1 MSKLKDT
8 KSRLQSKLEVI
19 KKINDDPNSLSD
31 SLSDKFLKDLPS
43 TEQLFG
49 KKLDDF
55 LNKSKRKKENKK
67 DIFGELI
74 EIAEG
79 FLSSGKKVET
89 SDKLFSKGKLKQH
102 ALTSSRLTL
111 DSSKE
116 IVVDSV
122 KKAFFAGDGIC
133 GTNLTLNET
142 NVTIKPEEI
151 DLMNILTIDPTTST
165 GQIVY
170 EPKSPNKGKE
180 KVNRELYNLFSGG
193 TYQFDSNSN
202 NTLFSGQWS
211 QSNQEFNITDFN
223 GLEIETFFNDYY
235 STIELPDT
243 EHVAKTA
250 MLMTI
255 QGDGSDNPLFNKGM
269 NDINRL
275 LQKLSAV
282 CGNPTKTDELKNQN
296 AVDMFNETDEDIES
310 YFNFDD
316 VEGID
321 LDSEDSRFRRVL
333 KFRDCDNF
341 ETPVNISTI
350 EDFVFFSNKKPLNE
364 LVDLTLNRTATQS
377 YLDSGSNIPQ
387 LNFNL
392 NLMNLFILNLP
403 KALISS
409 LLTPKIFL
417 PIVIVYKVVKSNLGE
432 SINVKTLM
440 KTLSK
445 LFKTIIS
452 GLLWKFIQEFWKLVK
467 IDLMTYVMKI
477 VKKILKNKTKRYVTI
492 LKSLIAFLINVLQSE
507 INNCYS
513 LFTAITNAI
522 TTALSANISLQVPGI
537 LLLLSKRLPGYSQ
550 DRAFMNIM
558 ERLDASGVKT
568 GPIFGEPNNIGTLV
582 KSIIDG
588 HTEEEDQ
595 NSFIKISL
603 EGGALPPTPA
613 GVGATIIP
621 GIISGYGKKF

>member
-8 KSRLQSKLEVI
+8 KARLQSKLEVI
-19 KKINDDPNSLSD
+19 KKINDDPNSLVD

-55 LNKSKRKKENKK
+55 LNKAKRKKENKK
-67 DIFGELI
+67 DIFGELM

-79 FLSSGKKVET
+79 FLSSGQKVEN
-89 SDKLFSKGKLKQH
+89 SDRLFSKGKLKQH
-102 ALTSSRLTL
+102 ALTSTKRTCESG
-111 DSSKE
+111 KE
-116 IVVDSV
+116 IVMSSV

-133 GTNLTLNET
+133 GTNLTLNGS

-151 DLMNILTIDPTTST
+151 DVMNILTVDPTTST

-170 EPKSPNKGKE
+170 EPSANKTGE
-180 KVNRELYNLFSGG
+180 KVNRELYSLFTGG

-202 NTLFSGQWS
+202 NTLFSVQWN
-211 QSNQEFNITDFN
+211 QSNQEYNITGFN
-223 GLEIETFFNDYY
+223 GLEVETFFNDYY
-235 STIELPDT
+235 STIELPDIQHIT
-243 EHVAKTA
+243 KTA

-269 NDINRL
+269 NTINRL
-275 LQKLSAV
+275 IQKLSAV
-282 CGNPTKTDELKNQN
+282 CGSPTRTNELKNQN
-296 AVDMFNETDEDIES
+296 AVDMFNETDEDVES
-310 YFNFDD
+310 YFDFDD

-321 LDSEDSRFRRVL
+321 LDDEDSKFRRVL
-333 KFRDCDNF
+333 KFTDCDNF
-341 ETPVNISTI
+341 ETPVDPSTI
-350 EDFVFFSNKKPLNE
+350 EDFVFFTNKKPINE
-364 LVDLTLNRTATQS
+364 LVDSTLGRTATQA
-377 YLDSGSNIPQ
+377 YLDSGSNIPPI
-387 LNFNL
+387 NFNL

-417 PIVIVYKVVKSNLGE
+417 PIIIVYKVIKAITGQTIDVK
-432 SINVKTLM
+432 VLM
-440 KTLSK
+440 RMLSK
-445 LFKTIIS
+445 LFVTIIK
-452 GLLWKFIQEFWKLVK
+452 GLLWMFLREFWRLVK
-467 IDLMTYVMKI
+467 IDLIAYVMKI
-477 VKKILKNKTKRYVTI
+477 VKKILKNKSKRYITI
-492 LKSLIAFLINVLQSE
+492 LKALIAFLLQVLQTE
-507 INNCYS
+507 IDNCYA
-513 LFTAITNAI
+513 LFSAVITAI
-522 TTALSANISLQVPGI
+522 TTALSANAPLQVPGI

-568 GPIFGEPNNIGTLV
+568 GPIFGESNNIGTLV

-603 EGGALPPTPA
+603 EGGALPGPS
-613 GVGATIIP
+613 GGAAIIP

>member
-8 KSRLQSKLEVI
+8 KALLQSKLEVI
-19 KKINDDPNSLSD
+19 KKINDDPNSLAD

-43 TEQLFG
+43 TEQLYG

-67 DIFGELI
+67 DIFSELT

-79 FLSSGKKVET
+79 FLSSGKKVEN
-89 SDKLFSKGKLKQH
+89 SDKLYSKGKLKQH
-102 ALTSSRLTL
+102 ALTSVKRTTEV
-111 DSSKE
+111 SKE
-116 IVVDSV
+116 IIMDNV
-122 KKAFFAGDGIC
+122 KKAFFASDGIC
-133 GTNLTLNET
+133 GTNLTLNGI

-151 DLMNILTIDPTTST
+151 DVMNILTVDPTTST

-170 EPKSPNKGKE
+170 EPLTNKTGE
-180 KVNRELYNLFSGG
+180 KVNRELYSLFTGG
-193 TYQFDSNSN
+193 TYQFDSNNN
-202 NTLFSGQWS
+202 NTLFSAQWS
-211 QSNQEFNITDFN
+211 QSNQEYTITGFN
-223 GLEIETFFNDYY
+223 GLEVETFFNDYY
-235 STIELPDT
+235 STIELPDIQHIT
-243 EHVAKTA
+243 KTA

-269 NDINRL
+269 NTINRL
-275 LQKLSAV
+275 VKKLSAV
-282 CGNPTKTDELKNQN
+282 CGSPTRTNELKNQN
-296 AVDMFNETDEDIES
+296 AVDMFNETDEDVES
-310 YFNFDD
+310 YFDFDD

-321 LDSEDSRFRRVL
+321 LDDEDTKFRRVL
-333 KFRDCDNF
+333 KFTDCDNF
-341 ETPVNISTI
+341 ETPINPSTI
-350 EDFVFFSNKKPLNE
+350 EDFVFFTNKKPINE
-364 LVDLTLNRTATQS
+364 MVDSTLGRTATQA

-387 LNFNL
+387 INFNL

-409 LLTPKIFL
+409 LLTPKLFL
-417 PIVIVYKVVKSNLGE
+417 PIIIVYKVIKSITGQT
-432 SINVKTLM
+432 INVKVLM

-452 GLLWKFIQEFWKLVK
+452 KLLWKFLQEFWKLVK
-467 IDLMTYVMKI
+467 IDLITYVMKI

-492 LKSLIAFLINVLQSE
+492 LKSLISFLIKILESN
-507 INNCYS
+507 IDNCYA
-513 LFTAITNAI
+513 LFNAVLNAI
-522 TTALSANISLQVPGI
+522 TAALSTTISLQVPGI

-568 GPIFGEPNNIGTLV
+568 GPIFGESNNIGTLV

-603 EGGALPPTPA
+603 EGGVLPPTPA